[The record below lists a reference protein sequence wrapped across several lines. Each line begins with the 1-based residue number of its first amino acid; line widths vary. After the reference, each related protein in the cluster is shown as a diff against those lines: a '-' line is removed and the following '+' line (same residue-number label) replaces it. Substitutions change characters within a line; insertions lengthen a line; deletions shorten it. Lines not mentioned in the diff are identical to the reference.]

1 MVHGGLPPGEV
12 RHQKDR
18 RYDNLYRFHV
28 YAQANCAS
36 TSYQITREW
45 RTMYRERAEWEKHS
59 ERLAAEAKLFE
70 KAKADLAKKKADF
83 EKEKK
88 LEEWGLQGVKLK
100 LSESK
105 DTLAKD
111 RCKWRVASER
121 ENQRMFAARTEIT
134 NLKARVEELTK
145 SEEDF
150 KERYEEAKSH
160 RERVENKS
168 SSLTIRTWLARS
180 LRLLSSNVTCVSHNK
195 RLRLKSKKGESLEI
209 DLTTERVKAKSAEE
223 ARKVCRAALNVA
235 QDNYSEVQS
244 IVEPLINNLDWLQNY
259 GIAHIA
265 NSILNSAELYRVV
278 VALTVAYRA
287 VGHRA
292 GYVECAAHVDTAL
305 ATH

>member
-150 KERYEEAKSH
+150 KE
-160 RERVENKS
+160 S
-168 SSLTIRTWLARS
+168 SSLTIRTWLART